1 MQELQLLNVDSGMV
15 RCTWYNIEW
24 KSLHFNLQ
32 EASDIVSS
40 NPSHDEINSILPYVI
55 QFVSGLRQDGGFLQ
69 VLRFLCMCVCEEKA
83 LWTGMMSDSFI
94 FII

>member
-1 MQELQLLNVDSGMV
+1 MQEMQLLNFDSGMV

-40 NPSHDEINSILPYVI
+40 NPSHDEVNSIPPYVI
-55 QFVSGLRQDGGFLQ
+55 QFVSGLRQDAGFLQ
-69 VLRFLCMCVCEEKA
+69 GHLY
-83 LWTGMMSDSFI
+83 
-94 FII
+94 